1 MKCKITWHL
10 QAGNGCRKE
19 VNRRMGGGESDFV

>member
-19 VNRRMGGGESDFV
+19 VNRRMGGGSDFV